1 MTEPSPRSD
10 GRRLSALD
18 ATLLVMGGIVG
29 VGIFVTPR
37 IVAERVSEPWAFLA
51 LWVFGGVIALCA
63 AFTFA
68 ELGGS
73 FPRAGG
79 WFVFLREAWGRF
91 AAFLFAW
98 VVLFVV
104 STGATATMAI
114 FCADMLH
121 RALPTRFGAGGS
133 VAHRV
138 VSVAIIVLVTALTM
152 TGAKRSAWLQNVCM
166 VTKLLAIAGLVLAG
180 LLLVDGGGAPPPVEV
195 PLERPPL
202 FEGMI
207 AALLPLFFSYGGWQ
221 MICYV
226 APEVRDAQRVLPRAI
241 VVGVASV
248 IAIYVALNFAYLR
261 GLGLD
266 GMAAD
271 PGFAAQLARAAL
283 GETGERWLAA
293 GMAVSA
299 LGVCAVTIIAS
310 PWLYVAMARER
321 LFFESFGRLHPV
333 TGAPMRALTIQ
344 AIVTLVYLFV
354 RELSFLVDS
363 VVFVEWFFHGLVA
376 LALIRLRKV
385 RPELPRPFR
394 SPLFPLAPVLYAV
407 TALLIVSGTLWQASW
422 DLKLSG
428 LGTIALGVLVYRPW
442 RALCERAA
450 RREPIAPA

>member
-1 MTEPSPRSD
+1 MSDEGPAKD
-10 GRRLSALD
+10 GRRLTALD

-29 VGIFVTPR
+29 VGIFFTPQF
-37 IVAERVSEPWAFLA
+37 VAQRVGEPWAFLV
-51 LWVFGGVIALCA
+51 LWAFGGVVALCA

-73 FPRAGG
+73 FPHAGG
-79 WFVFLREAWGRF
+79 WFVFLREAYGRF

-121 RALPTRFGAGGS
+121 RALPSVFGPGGS
-133 VAHRV
+133 GAHRA
-138 VSVAIIVLVTALTM
+138 VSVAVVVLVTALTM
-152 TGAKRSAWLQNVCM
+152 TGARRSAWLQNVCM
-166 VTKLLAIAGLVLAG
+166 VTKLVAIAGLVLAG
-180 LLLVDGGGAPPPVEV
+180 LLLLDGGGTPAAAPPIA
-195 PLERPPL
+195 LQRPPL
-202 FEGMI
+202 FEGMV

-241 VVGVASV
+241 VVGVVSV
-248 IAIYVALNFAYLR
+248 IVVYVALNFAYLR

-266 GMAAD
+266 GIAAD
-271 PGFAAQLARAAL
+271 SGFAARLARSAL
-283 GETGERWLAA
+283 GAAGERWLAL

-333 TGAPMRALTIQ
+333 TGAPIRALLVQ

-354 RELSFLVDS
+354 RELAFLVDS

-376 LALIRLRKV
+376 LALIRLRRR
-385 RPELPRPFR
+385 RPDLPRPFR
-394 SPLFPLAPVLYAV
+394 SPLYPLAPVLYAV
-407 TALLIVSGTLWQASW
+407 TAVLVVVGTMWQADR
-422 DLKLSG
+422 DLTLSG
-428 LGTIALGVLVYRPW
+428 LGTIAVGVIVYRPW
-442 RALCERAA
+442 RALCDRARAA
-450 RREPIAPA
+450 SA